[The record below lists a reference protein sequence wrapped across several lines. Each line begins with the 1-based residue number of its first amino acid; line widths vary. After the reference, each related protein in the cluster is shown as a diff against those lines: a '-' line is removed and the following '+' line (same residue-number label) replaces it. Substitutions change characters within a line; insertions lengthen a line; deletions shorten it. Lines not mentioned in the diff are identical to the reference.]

1 MKFLFWVAIICSLLG
16 LLLSAAS
23 LILRQAFAAASV
35 ITTVSSTIQVAVNA
49 AVLTGTLMIRR
60 SDDGF

>member
-16 LLLSAAS
+16 LLVSATW
-23 LILRQAFAAASV
+23 LILSHAFAVGS
-35 ITTVSSTIQVAVNA
+35 ITTTVVCTVNVAVSA

-60 SDDGF
+60 GDDGF